1 MTSWVMLAPLLTM
14 ASRNPRLIRSPMTSQ
29 KPEGTIGP
37 ARVSRLVYSGS
48 LNIPWTTSA
57 AAPILPA
64 PRTPVPPISRTSSPA
79 VIPGWR
85 RMCLMGSGGLGLEEK
100 DPSALSTSYHSTA
113 HNVPVLYLVSGREG
127 SSELLIGGHRSLE
140 GLVVLH
146 VHYLDGV
153 S

>member
-1 MTSWVMLAPLLTM
+1 MTSCVMLAPLLTM
-14 ASRNPRLIRSPMTSQ
+14 ASRNPRLIRSPMTSR

-64 PRTPVPPISRTSSPA
+64 PRTPVPPISRTRSPA

-85 RMCLMGSGGLGLEEK
+85 RMCLMRSGGLEEK

-127 SSELLIGGHRSLE
+127 SSELLIGGHWSLE
-140 GLVVLH
+140 CLVVLH

-153 S
+153 